1 MRYVCEWDYMEP
13 PHGKEA
19 MNTEQKRAIAMG
31 GYDKNPPLVGLAQV
45 WKILSFFLAQFRSR
59 TAGEIYAAS
68 TWDSVEASDMN
79 NMSLTASKS
88 GLRNFRNTL
97 LTVLNCKNL
106 SNKQYYLHIKLRN
119 VPVYV
124 PIYWYKL
131 YRYSIQLGHRELSR
145 KYSKPKCQQSNSFLV
160 TNSRID

>member
-1 MRYVCEWDYMEP
+1 MIKFC
-13 PHGKEA
+13 K
-19 MNTEQKRAIAMG
+19 
-31 GYDKNPPLVGLAQV
+31 L
-45 WKILSFFLAQFRSR
+45 FFQLQFRSH
-59 TAGEIYAAS
+59 TAGEIYAVS
-68 TWDSVEASDMN
+68 IWDSVEVSDTS

-131 YRYSIQLGHRELSR
+131 YRYIIQLGHRELSR
-145 KYSKPKCQQSNSFLV
+145 KYNTLEFLSQNFKSQILSWSQTQESINLSWFFEYYQKFYQQSA
-160 TNSRID
+160 